1 MSLVLSYEDIVKKFN
16 SDLINKLRKHG
27 SEVNYLSLWV
37 PDEDFLR
44 SFESLSE
51 SIKASNVNSFTL
63 NVRKKFISQD
73 SFLNFKNKFP
83 NINIEKKED
92 FYLIYVKNL
101 NSIQIEKKISDRV
114 LDKKQIK
121 IDYSYGSLETQKS
134 KNSVRKFFLD
144 YYYKNFKESSLNLP
158 LKKKLE
164 YFSISIDKEII
175 YVDYN
180 DKEEFIRIRSGLDDK
195 YLLGCLFFF
204 NKFFY
209 KKKLSHLG
217 HNGISEFIMAVKK
230 NCKNPVNG
238 IMLPFNFGNE
248 VFFVNKI
255 CQKIFQRFSEISV
268 NPVIQKL
275 WEKKSHEEKQKLCK
289 SVLKKFLKNKKE
301 IPNSIIF
308 NNIENDIN
316 KMPIRIIVS
325 TSEDINS
332 KKKPDL
338 LRRFER
344 FIKKEIDESLQVLH
358 EEKKDLNKI
367 RRL

>member
-16 SDLINKLRKHG
+16 SDLIHKLRKHG

-51 SIKASNVNSFTL
+51 SIKASNVNSFIL
-63 NVRKKFISQD
+63 NVGKKFISKD
-73 SFLNFKNKFP
+73 SLLSFKTKFP
-83 NINIEKKED
+83 NINIEDKED

-101 NSIQIEKKISDRV
+101 NSIQIEKKITDRV

-121 IDYSYGSLETQKS
+121 INYSYGSLETQKP
-134 KNSVRKFFLD
+134 KNLVRKFFLD
-144 YYYKNFKESSLNLP
+144 YYYKNFKEFSLNLS

-175 YVDYN
+175 YVDFN
-180 DKEEFIRIRSGLDDK
+180 EKEEFIRIRSGSDNK

-204 NKFFY
+204 NKIFF
-209 KKKLSHLG
+209 KKKLSHIG
-217 HNGISEFIMAVKK
+217 HHGISEFVMAVKN
-230 NCKNPVNG
+230 NCRNPING

-255 CQKIFQRFSEISV
+255 CQKIFERFSEISV
-268 NPVIQKL
+268 NPVMQKL
-275 WEKKSHEEKQKLCK
+275 WEEKTLEEKQKLCK
-289 SVLKKFLKNKKE
+289 TILKKFLKNKKE

-316 KMPIRIIVS
+316 KMPIRIIVT
-325 TSEDINS
+325 TSENINPR
-332 KKKPDL
+332 KKPDL

>member
-16 SDLINKLRKHG
+16 SDLIHKLRKHG

-51 SIKASNVNSFTL
+51 SIKASNVNSFIL
-63 NVRKKFISQD
+63 NVRKKFISKD
-73 SFLNFKNKFP
+73 SLLNFKTKFP
-83 NINIEKKED
+83 NIKIEDKKD

-101 NSIQIEKKISDRV
+101 NSIKIEKKIIDRV

-121 IDYSYGSLETQKS
+121 INYSYGSLETQKP
-134 KNSVRKFFLD
+134 KNLVRKFFLD
-144 YYYKNFKESSLNLP
+144 YYYKNFKEFSLNLS

-175 YVDYN
+175 YVDFN
-180 DKEEFIRIRSGLDDK
+180 EKEEFIRIRSGSDNK

-204 NKFFY
+204 NKIFF
-209 KKKLSHLG
+209 KKKLSHIG
-217 HNGISEFIMAVKK
+217 HHGISEFVMAVKN
-230 NCKNPVNG
+230 NCRNPING

-255 CQKIFQRFSEISV
+255 CQKIFERFSEISV
-268 NPVIQKL
+268 NPVMQKL
-275 WEKKSHEEKQKLCK
+275 WEEKTLEEKQKLCK
-289 SVLKKFLKNKKE
+289 TILKKFLKNKKE

-316 KMPIRIIVS
+316 KMPIRIIVT
-325 TSEDINS
+325 TSENINPR
-332 KKKPDL
+332 KKPDL